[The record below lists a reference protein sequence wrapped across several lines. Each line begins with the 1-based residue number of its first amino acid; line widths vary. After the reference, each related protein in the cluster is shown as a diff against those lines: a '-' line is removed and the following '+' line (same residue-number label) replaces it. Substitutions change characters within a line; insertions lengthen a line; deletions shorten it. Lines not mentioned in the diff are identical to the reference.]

1 MGAGTPLRCTA
12 SCGMAAR
19 ALPNP
24 ARGVP
29 GLVVLPAGG
38 YRRVRAESLLWPEI
52 PPALAT
58 HDLPGLGAVGVME
71 TAGFEARAGAYVAL
85 GLLAAELSRR
95 GVAASLAE
103 LDAGSHAGAVRSV
116 GLSCAGSPAFVRGAE
131 TAALRAGVAALL
143 PPGAGAALVAADR
156 SRPGLTEPPRQ
167 AMQALR
173 LATDAALDAWA
184 GPPPTH
190 VLVGADCAAL
200 AAAASVQARA
210 RLQPAPDLVLTAIA
224 ASAASQD
231 QLGPLAWQELERGM
245 AGLLLAEKG
254 RPLAALAAA
263 CTAVRAALGF
273 GPDSRVLVLDGET
286 SS

>member
-1 MGAGTPLRCTA
+1 
-12 SCGMAAR
+12 MAAR

-38 YRRVRAESLLWPEI
+38 YRRVCAESLLRPKE

-58 HDLPGLGAVGVME
+58 HDLPGLGAVRFME

-95 GVAASLAE
+95 GVAAGLAE

-131 TAALRAGVAALL
+131 AAALRAGVEALL
-143 PPGAGAALVAADR
+143 PPGTGAAPVASDR

-173 LATDAALDAWA
+173 LATDAAFDAWAEAGA

-190 VLVGADCAAL
+190 VRVGADRAAL
-200 AAAASVQARA
+200 AAAASVQVRA
-210 RLQPAPDLVLTAIA
+210 RLQPAPALVLTA
-224 ASAASQD
+224 SAATGANAATQD

-245 AGLLLAEKG
+245 AGLLLAGNG

-263 CTAVRAALGF
+263 CTAARAALGF
-273 GPDSRVLVLDGET
+273 GPDSRVLVLDSET